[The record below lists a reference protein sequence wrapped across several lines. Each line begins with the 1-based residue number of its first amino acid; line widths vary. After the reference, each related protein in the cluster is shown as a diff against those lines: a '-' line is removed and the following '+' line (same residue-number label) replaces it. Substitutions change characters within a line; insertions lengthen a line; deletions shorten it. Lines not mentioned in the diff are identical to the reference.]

1 VTLRSRL
8 TLALVLL
15 TAVGL
20 GFFGFATYRLY
31 ARSQRDRL
39 DEQLDASLPSVTGA
53 LINEV
58 HGEPIRPRPGP
69 GGRPVTLPSGTYA
82 QLHQRGV
89 AEPVT
94 LSLGGNEDIPEL
106 PDDITSRRRPFT
118 VGSESG
124 STQWR
129 VLVNPGPGGST
140 VVAAA
145 PTTEVERSLDRLVLI
160 EAVTS
165 LGLIMALG
173 AGAWLILRRGLSPLE
188 RMATTARSIS
198 AGDLDERVDA
208 TDARTEVGQL
218 GEAFNTMLD
227 DLQEAFAERDATEQR
242 LRQFLADASHELRTP
257 LTSIQ
262 GFAELFRL
270 GADAQV
276 DLPVILR
283 RIEQESGRMKAL
295 VEDLLLL
302 ARLDQTRPI
311 EVAPVDLSVLAA
323 DACTDAVA
331 LDRGRQVTLASP
343 DPVVVA
349 GDGDHLRQ
357 AIGNLVA
364 NAVRHT
370 PAGTPLDVAVRTEDG
385 SGVVVVR
392 DHGPGLDAEAV
403 DHVFDR
409 FWQADTARAGIGSG
423 LGLAIV
429 AAIAD
434 EHGGTVSAANAP
446 DGGAAFTLRLPIQA
460 RNTTLAERE

>member
-1 VTLRSRL
+1 MTLRSRL

-39 DEQLDASLPSVTGA
+39 DEQLQASIPLVIRLLHEEEEGR
-53 LINEV
+53 L
-58 HGEPIRPRPGP
+58 GERPGP
-69 GGRPVTLPSGTYA
+69 RGGATLLPAGTHAELHRPGQPPL
-82 QLHQRGV
+82 
-89 AEPVT
+89 T
-94 LSLGGNEDIPEL
+94 LSLGALDEVPDL
-106 PDDITSRRRPFT
+106 PADVTSHRRPFT
-118 VGSESG
+118 VGSTSG
-124 STQWR
+124 STKWR
-129 VLVNPGPGGST
+129 VVVSPGGPGEQIVT
-140 VVAAA
+140 AV

-165 LGLIMALG
+165 AGLIMVVAS
-173 AGAWLILRRGLSPLE
+173 GAWLILRRGLSPLE
-188 RMATTARSIS
+188 RMAATARSIS

-208 TDARTEVGQL
+208 TDSHTEVGQL

-227 DLQEAFAERDATEQR
+227 DLQDAFAERDATEQR

-262 GFAELFRL
+262 GFAELFRM
-270 GADAQV
+270 GPDAQV

-283 RIEQESGRMKAL
+283 RIEQESERMKLL

-311 EVAPVDLSVLAA
+311 ELAPVDLAVLAA

-343 DPVVVA
+343 DPVVVE

-364 NAVRHT
+364 NAVHHT
-370 PAGTPLDVAVRTEDG
+370 PPGTPLDVVVRTEDG

-392 DHGPGLDAEAV
+392 DHGEGLSPEAV

-409 FWQADTARAGIGSG
+409 FWQADSARAGTGSG

-446 DGGAAFTLRLPIQA
+446 DGGAAFTLRLPVQGRPAAAGA
-460 RNTTLAERE
+460 RE

>member
-1 VTLRSRL
+1 MTLRSRL

-31 ARSQRDRL
+31 ARSQRERL
-39 DEQLDASLPSVTGA
+39 DEQIQASIPAVTHA
-53 LINEV
+53 LQEQAS
-58 HGEPIRPRPGP
+58 GRLPRPGP
-69 GGRPVTLPSGTYA
+69 RGGPTVLPAGTYA
-82 QLHQRGV
+82 ELR
-89 AEPVT
+89 EPGQDPVP
-94 LSLGGNEDIPEL
+94 LSLGGADEIPDL
-106 PDDITSRRRPFT
+106 PNDVTDHRRPFT
-118 VGSESG
+118 VGSTDG
-124 STQWR
+124 SAQWR
-129 VLVNPGPGGST
+129 VVVSRVPGDGDAQ
-140 VVAAA
+140 VVTAV

-165 LGLIMALG
+165 LGLLMVVAS
-173 AGAWLILRRGLSPLE
+173 GAWLILRRGLSPLE

-208 TDARTEVGQL
+208 TDSHTEVGQL

-227 DLQEAFAERDATEQR
+227 DLQDAFDERDATERR

-262 GFAELFRL
+262 GFAELFRM
-270 GADAQV
+270 GPDAQV

-283 RIEQESGRMKAL
+283 RIEQESERMKVL

-311 EVAPVDLSVLAA
+311 EQEPVDLAVLAA

-343 DPVVVA
+343 DPVVVE

-364 NAVRHT
+364 NALHHT
-370 PAGTPLDVAVRTEDG
+370 PPGTPLDVAVRCEDG
-385 SGVVVVR
+385 AGVVVVR
-392 DHGPGLDAEAV
+392 DHGEGLSSDAV

-409 FWQADTARAGIGSG
+409 FWQADSARSGTGSG

-434 EHGGTVSAANAP
+434 EHGGTVSVANAP
-446 DGGAAFTLRLPIQA
+446 DGGAAFTLRLPIQGRPAAVAA
-460 RNTTLAERE
+460 RE

>member
-39 DEQLDASLPSVTGA
+39 DEQLQASIPLVTRLLDDEEEGR
-53 LINEV
+53 L
-58 HGEPIRPRPGP
+58 GEHPGP
-69 GGRPVTLPSGTYA
+69 RGGPTLLPAGTYA
-82 QLHQRGV
+82 ELHHAGDNTPTV
-89 AEPVT
+89 
-94 LSLGGNEDIPEL
+94 LSLGGADETPDL
-106 PDDITSRRRPFT
+106 PDDVTSHRRPFT
-118 VGSESG
+118 VGSTSG

-129 VLVNPGPGGST
+129 VLVSPAGPGSE

-160 EAVTS
+160 EVVTS
-165 LGLIMALG
+165 IGLIMVVAS
-173 AGAWLILRRGLSPLE
+173 GAWLILRRGLSPLE
-188 RMATTARSIS
+188 RMATTARHIS

-208 TDARTEVGQL
+208 TDSHTEVGQL

-227 DLQEAFAERDATEQR
+227 DLQDAFAERDATERR

-270 GADAQV
+270 GPDAQV

-283 RIEQESGRMKAL
+283 RIEQESERMKVL

-302 ARLDQTRPI
+302 ARLDQPRPI
-311 EVAPVDLSVLAA
+311 ELGPVDLAVLAA

-331 LDRGRQVTLASP
+331 LDRGRQVILASP
-343 DPVVVA
+343 DPVVVE

-364 NAVRHT
+364 NAVHHT
-370 PAGTPLDVAVRTEDG
+370 PPGTPLDVAVHSENG

-392 DHGPGLDAEAV
+392 DHGPGLSPDAV

-409 FWQADTARAGIGSG
+409 FWQADSARSGTGSG

-446 DGGAAFTLRLPIQA
+446 DGGASFTLRLPIQGRPA
-460 RNTTLAERE
+460 AAGPRE